1 MMKSIATLISVVLY
15 SFSAWAQ
22 TITAA
27 QDPWPPFVME
37 NAQQKGLS
45 VDIVTAAFATQGYTV
60 EFTIMPWSRALNDV
74 KEGKIDILPA
84 TWFTQE
90 RTAYLTYSDNYL
102 TNQVKFIKKAGDNF
116 EFAGLASLDGKKV
129 GIVRGYGYGDE
140 FMNDPSFFRPEST
153 DLKQNLQKLQAGRI
167 DLAVE
172 DELVAKSIIT
182 EAGMNLADFAFTNQ
196 AISENPLHV
205 TSGKAN
211 PRSEELVAAFNKGL
225 AEIKANGTFDKL
237 LADYGIK

>member
-1 MMKSIATLISVVLY
+1 
-15 SFSAWAQ
+15 
-22 TITAA
+22 
-27 QDPWPPFVME
+27 
-37 NAQQKGLS
+37 
-45 VDIVTAAFATQGYTV
+45 
-60 EFTIMPWSRALNDV
+60 
-74 KEGKIDILPA
+74 
-84 TWFTQE
+84 
-90 RTAYLTYSDNYL
+90 
-102 TNQVKFIKKAGDNF
+102 
-116 EFAGLASLDGKKV
+116 
-129 GIVRGYGYGDE
+129 
-140 FMNDPSFFRPEST
+140 MNDPSFFRPEST

>member
-1 MMKSIATLISVVLY
+1 MMKSIATLISVVLC

-116 EFAGLASLDGKKV
+116 EFAGLASLNGKKV
-129 GIVRGYGYGDE
+129 GIVRGYGYGDK

-172 DELVAKSIIT
+172 DELVAKSIII